1 MMTPLNEWAQ
11 RHGVSAAAVA
21 DLHAVLMSAVPQPI
35 SEATGSEAA
44 AQQRIRLEAPRH
56 GVRLWRNNVGAC
68 MDDRGN
74 HIRYG
79 LANESTA
86 MNKVIKS
93 SDLIG
98 ITPLTILPEHVGG
111 VIGIFTAIECKR
123 PGWTY
128 RAAAREQAQL
138 SFMQVVIGLGG
149 YAQFATDPKDIW
161 S

>member
-1 MMTPLNEWAQ
+1 MTPAINEWAQ
-11 RHGVSAAAVA
+11 RHGITAEALT
-21 DLHAVLMSAVPQPI
+21 DLHAVLMSAVPQP
-35 SEATGSEAA
+35 SGDATGSEAA
-44 AQQRIRLEAPRH
+44 AQQRIRLEAPHH

-86 MNKVIKS
+86 MNKVVKS

-98 ITPLTILPEHVGG
+98 ITPMTVKPEHVGG
-111 VIGIFTAIECKR
+111 VIGVFTAIECKR
-123 PGWTY
+123 PGWKY
-128 RAAAREQAQL
+128 RANGREQAQL
-138 SFMQVVIGLGG
+138 SFMQIVIGLGG
-149 YAQFATDPKDIW
+149 FAQFATDPKEIW